1 MQKPICF
8 QRNKRGTLL
17 FWQEKT
23 ETFVTSRYTD
33 RIENHN
39 PIGISHRTNK
49 SNCRVTNTSIVLD
62 IAYGFLVAGASS
74 INMASVHGKKA
85 DRQPGMGTHTSPSLG
100 HIGLG
105 ISPIL
110 FSLLHTIILVSFDIG
125 GTECPKNY
133 DFFVGTLSQ
142 NDFLKN
148 ENISFAHLILPSL
161 GSLTFE
167 ESRIICKFS
176 LLRHLLALIRTLI

>member
-8 QRNKRGTLL
+8 HRNKRGTSL
-17 FWQEKT
+17 FWQEIT
-23 ETFVTSRYTD
+23 ETFVTSWHTD

-49 SNCRVTNTSIVLD
+49 SNCRVTNTTIVLD

-133 DFFVGTLSQ
+133 EILKGTLLQ
-142 NDFLKN
+142 IHFLDN
-148 ENISFAHLILPSL
+148 ENILFAYQ
-161 GSLTFE
+161 TFT
-167 ESRIICKFS
+167 F
-176 LLRHLLALIRTLI
+176 T

>member
-1 MQKPICF
+1 MQKPSKEIKGALHF
-8 QRNKRGTLL
+8 FGRKKPKPSQH
-17 FWQEKT
+17 
-23 ETFVTSRYTD
+23 TD

-49 SNCRVTNTSIVLD
+49 SNCRVTNTTIVLD

-133 DFFVGTLSQ
+133 EILKGTLLQ
-142 NDFLKN
+142 KHFQTMKTFLLH
-148 ENISFAHLILPSL
+148 IWFLPSL
-161 GSLTFE
+161 ESLIFQNHFQVFRFT
-167 ESRIICKFS
+167 SSIGINKN
-176 LLRHLLALIRTLI
+176 INVKP